1 MHHLAFRKVEIL
13 GNVPGHL
20 MGHTQQGEQWTSSRH
35 DQQQQG
41 RCQEVNCSAV
51 EQLKWWRS

>member
-1 MHHLAFRKVEIL
+1 
-13 GNVPGHL
+13 